1 MAFFCVQK
9 KENLIIVEETKPHLE
24 NTTTITTN
32 KNDLTMTKIEVAAK
46 TYWVLIILQA
56 LFYAL
61 HMY

>member
-46 TYWVLIILQA
+46 TY
-56 LFYAL
+56 
-61 HMY
+61 